1 MGADQCGVPG
11 CDWRSNADSNAN
23 PSPNHYTNS
32 YSRADSDANADG
44 GDIRDNLLLLESSP
58 WPSAK
63 CHAYPDRD
71 LVRLD
76 AVRWRG

>member
-11 CDWRSNADSNAN
+11 CDWRSNAN

-32 YSRADSDANADG
+32 YSRADSDANANADG